1 MLARPE
7 RFFAD
12 RFGLNASTMERLL
25 GSTLAGRVEHADLYL
40 EYRISEELVLEE
52 GAVKKAARHV
62 SQGAGLR
69 AQSGERTGYAHTD
82 DLALPNLEEAARQ
95 ARAIA
100 DRATDSAVVAVGAEG
115 PPHDLYRLAEPPI
128 AADLDRKLKLLGRVD
143 AAARGLDAR
152 VRQVIATLGSED
164 VVVMIATPSGWTV
177 GDVRPLTRLNVT
189 VIVEDGAKREI
200 GTYGGGGRVAFDF
213 FLEDERWR
221 RFASEAVR
229 QALIK
234 LEAVEA
240 PAGDM
245 TVVLGPGWP
254 GILLH
259 EAVGHGLEGDFNR
272 KKTSAFS
279 GRLGQPVASELVT
292 VVDDGTIRN
301 RRGSLNVD
309 DEGVPTRRNVLIEKG
324 VLRGYMQDRLNSRL
338 MGMEVTGNGRR
349 ESYAHPPMPRMTN
362 TFMLAGPDEPADI
375 IRSVPRGL
383 YAVNFGGGQVDITSG
398 RFVFSASEAYL
409 IEDGR
414 VTRPVKGAT
423 LIGNGPEALTR
434 VSRVG
439 HDLKLDEGVGTC
451 GKDGQSVPVGVG
463 LPTIRIDRMT
473 VGGTQV

>member
-1 MLARPE
+1 MPAHPE

-12 RFGLNASTMERLL
+12 RFGLNAGAMERLL
-25 GSTLAGRVEHADLYL
+25 GSTLTGRVDHADLFL

-62 SQGAGLR
+62 SQGAGVR

-100 DRATDSAVVAVGAEG
+100 DRSSASAVVAVGHDGA
-115 PPHDLYRLAEPPI
+115 PHDLYRLAEPPI
-128 AADLDRKLKLLGRVD
+128 AANLPRKLALLGQMD
-143 AAARGLDAR
+143 AAARGLDSR
-152 VRQVIATLGSED
+152 VRQVIASLGSED
-164 VVVMIATPSGWTV
+164 VVVVMATPSGWTV

-200 GTYGGGGRVAFDF
+200 GAYGGGGRVAFDF
-213 FLEDERWR
+213 FLEQERWKHYVT
-221 RFASEAVR
+221 EAVR
-229 QALIK
+229 QAVIK
-234 LEAVEA
+234 LHAVEA
-240 PAGDM
+240 PAGEM

-259 EAVGHGLEGDFNR
+259 EAIGHGLEGDFNR

-292 VVDDGTIRN
+292 VVDDGTIQN

-338 MGMEVTGNGRR
+338 MGMELTGNGRR

-362 TFMLAGPDEPADI
+362 TFMLAGQDEPADI
-375 IRSVPRGL
+375 IRSVQKGL
-383 YAVNFGGGQVDITSG
+383 YAVHFGGGQVDITNG

-414 VTRPVKGAT
+414 VTSPVKGAT
-423 LIGNGPEALTR
+423 LIGNGPESLTR